1 MRSNFAGYV
10 AIVAT
15 IALTVYGQ
23 LVFKWQVDA
32 AGAFPA
38 QTGKRI
44 EYIVRLF
51 LDPWVISVFV
61 AVLAGSIAWTLALTR
76 FELSH
81 AYPFMSL
88 SFVLV
93 LVFGVLFLSETFTA
107 AKLVGVLL
115 IVAGLVIG
123 SRF

>member
-1 MRSNFAGYV
+1 MRTNFAGYV
-10 AIVAT
+10 AIFAT
-15 IALTVYGQ
+15 VALTVYGQ
-23 LVFKWQVDA
+23 LVFKWQVDE
-32 AGAFPA
+32 AGSFPSE
-38 QTGKRI
+38 TGKRI
-44 EYIVRLF
+44 EYVVKLF
-51 LDPWVISVFV
+51 LDPWVISTLV
-61 AVLAGSIAWTLALTR
+61 AALAAAIAWALALTR

-93 LVFGVLFLSETFTA
+93 LLFGALFLSETLTA
-107 AKLVGVLL
+107 AKSIGVVL

>member
-1 MRSNFAGYV
+1 MRTSFAGYV
-10 AIVAT
+10 AIFAT

-23 LVFKWQVDA
+23 LVFKWQVDE
-32 AGAFPA
+32 AGAFPEG
-38 QTGKRI
+38 TGKRV
-44 EYIVRLF
+44 EYVVKLL

-61 AVLAGSIAWTLALTR
+61 TALAASIAWALALTR

-93 LVFGVLFLSETFTA
+93 LVFGVLFLSEALTLGKA
-107 AKLVGVLL
+107 LGVVL
-115 IVAGLVIG
+115 IMAGLVIG